1 MFSAPSGMELAVIFI
16 VILLLFGKKI
26 PELAK
31 GLGSGIKNFKNALK
45 EGVEEEEIAKAENIQ
60 NPINNE
66 VKILNEKI
74 PHNRI
79 ILRKFNSN

>member
-31 GLGSGIKNFKNALK
+31 RLGSGIKNFKNALK

-66 VKILNEKI
+66 VKISNEKI
-74 PHNRI
+74 
-79 ILRKFNSN
+79 S

>member
-1 MFSAPSGMELAVIFI
+1 MV
-16 VILLLFGKKI
+16 KKI

-66 VKILNEKI
+66 IKILNEKI
-74 PHNRI
+74 N
-79 ILRKFNSN
+79 

>member
-31 GLGSGIKNFKNALK
+31 GLGSGIKNLKNALK

-66 VKILNEKI
+66 IKILNEKI
-74 PHNRI
+74 N
-79 ILRKFNSN
+79 

>member
-1 MFSAPSGMELAVIFI
+1 MKKDAVLVNLAEARNVGKKTCFI

-66 VKILNEKI
+66 IKILNEKI
-74 PHNRI
+74 N
-79 ILRKFNSN
+79 

>member
-45 EGVEEEEIAKAENIQ
+45 EGVEEEIAKAENIQ

-66 VKILNEKI
+66 DKILNEKI
-74 PHNRI
+74 N
-79 ILRKFNSN
+79 

>member
-31 GLGSGIKNFKNALK
+31 RLGSGIKNFKNALK
-45 EGVEEEEIAKAENIQ
+45 EGAEEEIVKAENIK

-66 VKILNEKI
+66 VKISNEKI
-74 PHNRI
+74 
-79 ILRKFNSN
+79 S

>member
-1 MFSAPSGMELAVIFI
+1 MFSMPSGMELAVIFI

-66 VKILNEKI
+66 VKISNEKI
-74 PHNRI
+74 
-79 ILRKFNSN
+79 S